1 LVCTSSPC
9 SIPMILRFGLLMDL
23 LSSCIFLSQLL
34 NCLSKI
40 SFVFSLVLILSLNSE
55 VQSST
60 CSTLLEWTVSLNSEV
75 QSSTCSTLLEWT
87 STVFFCLTIGTF
99 NFLDFCLILSSMV
112 FQIYEQLFFY
122 NLCGPL

>member
-60 CSTLLEWTVSLNSEV
+60 CSTLLEWT
-75 QSSTCSTLLEWT
+75 